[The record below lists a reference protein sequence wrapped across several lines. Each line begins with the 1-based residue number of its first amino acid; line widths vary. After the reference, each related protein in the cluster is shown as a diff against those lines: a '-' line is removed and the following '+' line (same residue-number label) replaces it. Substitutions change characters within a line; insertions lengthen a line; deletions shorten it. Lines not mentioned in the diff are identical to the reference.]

1 MKSYSIYGICLFQNG
16 GFVPRKAQNPLTF
29 GLPAHIYLL
38 CYFSPQKGYS
48 LGKKIYQPEK
58 GIPPT
63 SKIYPWL
70 KQLKGKYLEETKDGC
85 TAILDPLIL
94 EIKKKVESRVS
105 LTTKEETQ
113 LTNLIESKEFRN
125 YTEGWYNRD
134 RKYEQHGWSE
144 VIIGHKEEGLNA
156 LRLISETLGML
167 ATLSVIRLE
176 FSKIPLEED
185 EKKMEKIYRQQ
196 SKDESWVQQQMNGIK
211 QYNAV
216 IKYFKK
222 FSTEFLLKLT
232 VLYPHSE
239 VMLQTEKALYLQK
252 YLGTEHFGWKKIQ

>member
-1 MKSYSIYGICLFQNG
+1 M
-16 GFVPRKAQNPLTF
+16 PRIARNPLTF

-48 LGKKIYQPEK
+48 LGKKIYQSGK
-58 GIPPT
+58 NIPPT

-85 TAILDPLIL
+85 IAILDPLIL
-94 EIKKKVESRVS
+94 EIKKKVESRIS
-105 LTTKEETQ
+105 LTTKEKTQ
-113 LTNLIESKEFRN
+113 LTNLIESKEFRK

-144 VIIGHKEEGLNA
+144 VIIGNKEEGLNA

-167 ATLSVIRLE
+167 ATLSIIRLE
-176 FSKIPLEED
+176 FSKIPLEEN
-185 EKKMEKIYRQQ
+185 EEHMEKVYRKQ
-196 SKDESWVQQQMNGIK
+196 SDDKSWIQQQMNGIK

-222 FSTEFLLKLT
+222 YSTEFLMKLT
-232 VLYPHSE
+232 ILYPHSE
-239 VMLQTEKALYLQK
+239 IMLQTEKALFMQK
-252 YLGTEHFGWKKIQ
+252 YMGPEHFGWRKVK

>member
-1 MKSYSIYGICLFQNG
+1 M
-16 GFVPRKAQNPLTF
+16 PRKAQNPLTF

-85 TAILDPLIL
+85 IAILDPLIL
-94 EIKKKVESRVS
+94 EIKKKVESRIS
-105 LTTKEETQ
+105 LTIKEETQ

-167 ATLSVIRLE
+167 STVLIIRE
-176 FSKIPLEED
+176 YNNESLEED
-185 EKKMEKIYRQQ
+185 EKKMEKIYRKQ
-196 SKDESWVQQQMNGIK
+196 SKDESWVKQQMNAIK

-222 FSTEFLLKLT
+222 FSTEFLMKLSI
-232 VLYPHSE
+232 LYPHSE

>member
-1 MKSYSIYGICLFQNG
+1 M
-16 GFVPRKAQNPLTF
+16 PRIARNPLTF

-48 LGKKIYQPEK
+48 LGKKIYQSGK
-58 GIPPT
+58 NIPPT

-94 EIKKKVESRVS
+94 EIKKKVESRIS

-113 LTNLIESKEFRN
+113 LTNLIESKEFRK

-144 VIIGHKEEGLNA
+144 VIIGNKEEGLNA

-167 ATLSVIRLE
+167 ATLSIIRLE
-176 FSKIPLEED
+176 FSKIPLEEN
-185 EKKMEKIYRQQ
+185 EEHMEKVYRKQ
-196 SKDESWVQQQMNGIK
+196 SDDKSWIQQQMNGIK

-222 FSTEFLLKLT
+222 YSTEFLMKLT
-232 VLYPHSE
+232 ILYQHSE
-239 VMLQTEKALYLQK
+239 IMLQTEKALFMQK
-252 YLGTEHFGWKKIQ
+252 YMGPEHFGWNKIK

>member
-1 MKSYSIYGICLFQNG
+1 M
-16 GFVPRKAQNPLTF
+16 PRIARNPLTF
-29 GLPAHIYLL
+29 GIPAHIYLL

-48 LGKKIYQPEK
+48 LGKKIYQSGK
-58 GIPPT
+58 NIPPT
-63 SKIYPWL
+63 TKIYPWL

-94 EIKKKVESRVS
+94 EIKKKVESRIS

-113 LTNLIESKEFRN
+113 LTNLIESKEFRK

-144 VIIGHKEEGLNA
+144 VIIGNKEEGLNA

-167 ATLSVIRLE
+167 ATLSIIRLE
-176 FSKIPLEED
+176 FSKIPLEEN
-185 EKKMEKIYRQQ
+185 EEHMEKVYRKQ
-196 SKDESWVQQQMNGIK
+196 SDDKSWIQQQMNGIK

-222 FSTEFLLKLT
+222 YSTEFLMKLT
-232 VLYPHSE
+232 ILYQHSE
-239 VMLQTEKALYLQK
+239 IMLQTEKALFMQK
-252 YLGTEHFGWKKIQ
+252 YMGPEHFGWRKVK